1 MLVRTPSDLGAIIRE
16 RRLNLG
22 LDQLS
27 LAKKAG
33 TSRKWLIE
41 VENGKPRA
49 EFGLILRTLKA
60 LGIELAA
67 NPVPVVAPRRTSAK
81 RTAGAQIDI
90 DSILDSLKRRK

>member
-16 RRLNLG
+16 RRLKLG

-67 NPVPVVAPRRTSAK
+67 NPAPIVHERTPAK
-81 RTAGAQIDI
+81 RGGGAHVDI

>member
-16 RRLNLG
+16 RRLKLG

-27 LAKKAG
+27 LAKKAD
-33 TSRKWLIE
+33 TSRKWIIE

-60 LGIELAA
+60 LGLELAA
-67 NPVPVVAPRRTSAK
+67 SPAPVAHQ
-81 RTAGAQIDI
+81 RTAAKKTAIAQSDI